1 MAVMVIINGFL
12 SLLEKRGRHARGRSA
27 GGLGLDGARIA
38 HRRVSVSGAV
48 ASQAIAGVQMGVGSE
63 RAPHAP
69 LGEQR
74 AWAFDDPDAATGLPH
89 HTTGR

>member
-1 MAVMVIINGFL
+1 
-12 SLLEKRGRHARGRSA
+12 
-27 GGLGLDGARIA
+27 
-38 HRRVSVSGAV
+38 VSGAV

>member
-1 MAVMVIINGFL
+1 MVIINGFL
-12 SLLEKRGRHARGRSA
+12 SLLEKTEPACQGQIGGRIGTRRGA
-27 GGLGLDGARIA
+27 IA

-48 ASQAIAGVQMGVGSE
+48 ASQAIAGVQVGVGSE

-69 LGEQR
+69 LGEQQ
-74 AWAFDDPDAATGLPH
+74 AWAFDDPDAATALPH